1 MFNLGIFKV
10 ELANLSYL
18 MPTPSNFPKSNVSSR
33 NKNPYFTTKIAL
45 LGVFLGKSFKSLS
58 FEINSLDF
66 VKMQASCKIKILNQ
80 ICLI

>member
-45 LGVFLGKSFKSLS
+45 LGYFWARVLKAYHLKLTVLILS
-58 FEINSLDF
+58 
-66 VKMQASCKIKILNQ
+66 KCKLHAK
-80 ICLI
+80 